1 MKSGKKS
8 TALTQR
14 RLSFKF
20 LRMTRVS
27 VNTKTQRLVPP
38 PHLCIAFLLS
48 PAHSSYKNPKKDI
61 TSLLIP
67 AFPGFKNIFI
77 ACPGRFQHSKE
88 LSSLPRSDSELQK
101 YFRCFPDIFSAFK
114 RTFELSPRR
123 FQASKELS
131 LLPRGIFSLQKNF
144 RAFPE
149 AIPDFKRTFVASPWH
164 FQPSK
169 VFSSLPRSDF
179 GLQKN
184 FRRFPVAFP
193 TFKSIFIACP
203 VCFRTAKALSL
214 LPRGVSDL
222 QKNFRVFPVAI
233 SATSCRSEFSQ
244 GRDSHVLP
252 APRPCGDFSCQF
264 LRIIIISRRIFHGK
278 SCETYQQRPRDR
290 A

>member
-27 VNTKTQRLVPP
+27 VNAKTQRLVP
-38 PHLCIAFLLS
+38 PHLCIAFLPS
-48 PAHSSYKNPKKDI
+48 PIHSPYKNPKKDI
-61 TSLLIP
+61 TSRLTP

-88 LSSLPRSDSELQK
+88 LSSLPRSDSGLQK
-101 YFRCFPDIFSAFK
+101 YFRCFPDIFSA
-114 RTFELSPRR
+114 
-123 FQASKELS
+123 
-131 LLPRGIFSLQKNF
+131 
-144 RAFPE
+144 
-149 AIPDFKRTFVASPWH
+149 FKRTFVASPWH

-169 VFSSLPRSDF
+169 VFSSLPRSDS

-193 TFKSIFIACP
+193 TFK
-203 VCFRTAKALSL
+203 RTFELSPRHFQPSKVFSS
-214 LPRGVSDL
+214 LPRSDFGDIVSLGVFAGQKLPGSTRSAPRPCGDL
-222 QKNFRVFPVAI
+222 CMARGFFRFCLATER
-233 SATSCRSEFSQ
+233 SATSCRSEFSR

-252 APRPCGDFSCQF
+252 APRPCWDFSCQF